1 MSGVIIS
8 KHFSLE
14 KISEGVFAAIAKDG
28 SGSVGNAGFID
39 LGGQTIIFDTFNTPQ
54 AAEDLKRAA
63 ERVTGTQPILVV
75 NSHHHGDHIRGNQIF
90 KKSMIISS
98 QITYET
104 MQETHPAR
112 IEKQKQGI
120 KELGTY
126 IASLKNQLG
135 EKTDKELEHKIS
147 FLGEIEISLPILQL
161 TLPNQTFKDEMT
173 FYGTKRSAKLFTLG
187 GGHSICDAMLYVP
200 EEKILFMGDL
210 LFTGTHPTFFEESN
224 PRHWVKMLKTAER
237 MDLEKAVPGHGPVG
251 TKVDITRMIDYI
263 EEMIEVATTSNG
275 SAEHQVPAKYKHW
288 SSLGTYQQNLR
299 MLGNLLTA
307 SC

>member
-1 MSGVIIS
+1 MSGENII

-63 ERVTGTQPILVV
+63 EKVTGTQTNLVV

-90 KKSMIISS
+90 KESTIISS

-104 MQETHPAR
+104 MRDIHPVR

-120 KELGTY
+120 KELGAY
-126 IASLKNQLG
+126 IDSLKNQLG
-135 EKTDKELEHKIS
+135 EKTDKELAQKIS
-147 FLGEIEISLPILQL
+147 FLREIEISLPILEL
-161 TLPNQTFKDEMT
+161 TLPNQIFKAEIT

-187 GGHSICDAMLYVP
+187 RGHSICDAMLYVP
-200 EEKILFMGDL
+200 EEKIIFMGDL

-224 PRHWVKMLKTAER
+224 PQHWVKMLKTAER
-237 MDLEKAVPGHGPVG
+237 MDFEKAVPGHGPVG
-251 TKVDITRMIDYI
+251 TKEDITRMIAYI
-263 EEMIEVATTSNG
+263 EEMIEVAITSG
-275 SAEHQVPAKYKHW
+275 SAEVQIPAKYEHW
-288 SSLGTYQQNLR
+288 SSPGTYQQNRR
-299 MLGNLLTA
+299 MLGTLLTA